1 MVVQPRSSSTP
12 TSVLDAI
19 ELIPAH
25 DLNPNPWNPNRMTAF
40 IYAKA
45 VESIE
50 QFGFVDPITAYRDEG
65 RLVIIDG
72 EHRWQAGM
80 ELGLTEF
87 PVVILDVS
95 RDQAKKLTIVLN
107 ELHGQAD
114 AEKLTDL
121 LGDLL
126 DNQGMAWLTEALPF
140 TDDVLAGMLSA
151 SIDLPGVSG
160 QLSQATTPN
169 SKDRWVEKLLR
180 MPEDVALM
188 YDSAIDK
195 AKDGD
200 LIKDWQALERI
211 LAEFHAS

>member
-1 MVVQPRSSSTP
+1 MVVQQRSSSVL
-12 TSVLDAI
+12 TSRVV
-19 ELIPAH
+19 PAR
-25 DLNPNPWNPNRMTAF
+25 DLVPNSWNPQRMTAF
-40 IYAKA
+40 MYAKA
-45 VESIE
+45 IESIE
-50 QFGFVDPITAYRDEG
+50 QFGFIDPITAYRDEG
-65 RLVIIDG
+65 QLVIIDG
-72 EHRWQAGM
+72 EHRWRAGM
-80 ELGLTEF
+80 DLGLTEF

-95 RDQAKKLTIVLN
+95 RDEARKLTVVLN

-140 TDDVLAGMLSA
+140 PDEVLAGMLSA
-151 SIDLPGVSG
+151 SIDLPGVSS
-160 QLSQATTPN
+160 QLSQASAPN

-180 MPEDVALM
+180 MPEDVAAM

-195 AKDGD
+195 ARDGD

-211 LAEFHAS
+211 LAEYHAS